1 MYEFYLSTIR
11 SRAWG
16 REYLNRTVFELL
28 IERFRNRLVFVI
40 AEHAGEK
47 IAGTLNVRKGD
58 ALYGRYWGATRM
70 VRHLHFNVCYY
81 KAVEYC
87 IDHGLARFEPG
98 AGGEYKQ
105 MRGFDASPT
114 YSAHYLADPRLAAA
128 IENFL
133 ESERSQAQNT
143 IDWYQENS
151 ALKSRTKPER
161 EESGPVEDC

>member
-1 MYEFYLSTIR
+1 
-11 SRAWG
+11 
-16 REYLNRTVFELL
+16 
-28 IERFRNRLVFVI
+28 
-40 AEHAGEK
+40 
-47 IAGTLNVRKGD
+47 
-58 ALYGRYWGATRM
+58 
-70 VRHLHFNVCYY
+70 LHFNVCYY

-114 YSAHYLADPRLAAA
+114 YSAHYLADPRLGVA

-133 ESERSQAQNT
+133 EGERSQAQNT

-161 EESGPVEDC
+161 EEPGPVEDC